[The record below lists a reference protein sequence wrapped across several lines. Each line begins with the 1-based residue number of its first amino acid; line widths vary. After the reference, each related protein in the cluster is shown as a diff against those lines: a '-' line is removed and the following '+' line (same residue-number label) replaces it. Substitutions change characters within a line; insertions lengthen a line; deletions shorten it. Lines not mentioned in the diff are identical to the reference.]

1 MGAWSQLLPLRY
13 PKCLEEK
20 SLPLLDKGCQHGTL
34 CSEAMPCTTLL
45 MYLGDQLS
53 PTAPAGKR
61 INELVGLTEDTSPKQ
76 QDTLTYSQRYKEPRA
91 PSTLWNR
98 IPAWQEQKAGHK
110 NSLPVKSIPRVA
122 GYTPQSACCQNSA
135 ATGISHSSDGVCPT
149 HPVAPIVYL
158 LSGLFSQSRWV
169 HCFCFFFLF
178 VPG

>member
-20 SLPLLDKGCQHGTL
+20 SLPLLGKGCQHGAL
-34 CSEAMPCTTLL
+34 CSEAMPCITLL

-53 PTAPAGKR
+53 PTAPARKR

-76 QDTLTYSQRYKEPRA
+76 RDTLTYSQRYKEPRA

-122 GYTPQSACCQNSA
+122 GYTPQSACCQISA
-135 ATGISHSSDGVCPT
+135 ATGIS
-149 HPVAPIVYL
+149 
-158 LSGLFSQSRWV
+158 FQ
-169 HCFCFFFLF
+169 
-178 VPG
+178 